1 MPPNAD
7 TQTSSFDRLTGRI
20 AGGFAIVGALGV
32 TALMLITLVGVFW
45 RYALNNPIFGIG
57 DLSVM
62 TLTIVAA
69 CAVAYGATK
78 QAHVS
83 VNVITFFFGRR
94 VTRFTDV
101 AMRLAAVFITGLASY
116 ALFTKAC
123 GFEKAC
129 ITENLSLEHR
139 NFYRFLGLGMAFY
152 TFIFASHLV
161 IGLRHFNG
169 EDPHEPEE

>member
-1 MPPNAD
+1 MPSTD
-7 TQTSSFDRLTGRI
+7 TAQTSIADKFIGLA
-20 AGGFAIVGALGV
+20 AGGFAVVGGVGIVV
-32 TALMLITLVGVFW
+32 LMLITLVGVFW

-69 CAVAYGATK
+69 SAVAFGATK

-83 VNVITFFFGRR
+83 VNIITIFFGRN
-94 VTRFTDV
+94 VTRFTDA
-101 AMRLAAVFITGLASY
+101 AMRLAAILITGLAAY

-139 NFYRFLGLGMAFY
+139 NFYWFLGIGMAFY
-152 TFIFASHLV
+152 MLVFITQLV

-169 EDPHEPEE
+169 VDPNEPDE

>member
-1 MPPNAD
+1 MPSTD
-7 TQTSSFDRLTGRI
+7 TRQVSATDKFIGLA
-20 AGGFAIVGALGV
+20 AGGFAFVGGAGIVV
-32 TALMLITLVGVFW
+32 LMLITLVGVFW

-69 CAVAYGATK
+69 CAVAFGATK

-83 VNVITFFFGRR
+83 VNIITIFFGRN
-94 VTRFTDV
+94 VTRFTDA
-101 AMRLAAVFITGLASY
+101 AMRLAAIFITGLAAY
-116 ALFTKAC
+116 ALFSKAC

-152 TFIFASHLV
+152 MIVFATHLV
-161 IGLRHFNG
+161 IGLRCFNSV
-169 EDPHEPEE
+169 DPNEPDE

>member
-1 MPPNAD
+1 MPSTDTAQRPIAD
-7 TQTSSFDRLTGRI
+7 KLIGLA
-20 AGGFAIVGALGV
+20 AGGFAIVGGAGIV
-32 TALMLITLVGVFW
+32 ALMLITLVGVFW

-69 CAVAYGATK
+69 SAVAFGATK

-83 VNVITFFFGRR
+83 VNIITIFFGRDI
-94 VTRFTDV
+94 TRFTDAV
-101 AMRLAAVFITGLASY
+101 MRLAAIFITGLAAY

-139 NFYRFLGLGMAFY
+139 NFYWFLGIGMTFY
-152 TFIFASHLV
+152 MLVFVTQLV

-169 EDPHEPEE
+169 IDPNEPDE

>member
-1 MPPNAD
+1 
-7 TQTSSFDRLTGRI
+7 
-20 AGGFAIVGALGV
+20 
-32 TALMLITLVGVFW
+32 MLITLVGVFW
-45 RYALNNPIFGIG
+45 RYGLNNPIFGIG

-62 TLTIVAA
+62 TLTIVAG
-69 CAVAYGATK
+69 CAVAFGATK

-83 VNVITFFFGRR
+83 VNVITIFFGRN

-101 AMRLAAVFITGLASY
+101 AMRVAAVLITGLAAY

-152 TFIFASHLV
+152 MFVFASQLV

-169 EDPHEPEE
+169 EDPNEPEE